1 MLRAG
6 ARQLRL
12 SAQCRCSVAP
22 LLTQA
27 NPLSSAADAQRP
39 RKQQKQQK
47 QQKQKQPKPKQKAQK
62 RRPTDLADI
71 DTDFAQWYLDI
82 LRESAMADHGPV
94 RGTVVLRPYGYA
106 IWELLQ
112 AQLDARMKAA
122 GVQNVYLPSML
133 PMSFIAKEADH
144 VEGFAPEL
152 ATITHAGGKE
162 LAESLVIRPT
172 SETSV
177 NWCLEKWVSSYR
189 DLPLRLNQWVNV
201 VRWEKRP
208 RLLLRNSEFLWHE
221 GHTAHAT
228 ADEAEAEAMANIAMY
243 TDVAR
248 SVCALGVRPHPHP
261 PSLRS
266 CLRWADDLCACA
278 QVVSG
283 VKSPRET
290 FAGASHS
297 YTIEAHM
304 GDGRALQAGTSHNL
318 GQNFAEA
325 FGVKFTDAEGAESA
339 VHQTSFGVST
349 RMLGAVVMA
358 HGDEQGLR
366 LPPSLAPTQVVIIP
380 IAGKKKQG
388 ADDAEAEAL
397 QQRVA
402 AVRLICS
409 CTRLSIGDH

>member
-39 RKQQKQQK
+39 RKQQKQQ
-47 QQKQKQPKPKQKAQK
+47 QKQPKQPKQKAKK

-172 SETSV
+172 SETAV
-177 NWCLEKWVSSYR
+177 NWCLEKW
-189 DLPLRLNQWVNV
+189 
-201 VRWEKRP
+201 
-208 RLLLRNSEFLWHE
+208 
-221 GHTAHAT
+221 
-228 ADEAEAEAMANIAMY
+228 
-243 TDVAR
+243 
-248 SVCALGVRPHPHP
+248 
-261 PSLRS
+261 
-266 CLRWADDLCACA
+266 
-278 QVVSG
+278 
-283 VKSPRET
+283 
-290 FAGASHS
+290 
-297 YTIEAHM
+297 
-304 GDGRALQAGTSHNL
+304 
-318 GQNFAEA
+318 
-325 FGVKFTDAEGAESA
+325 
-339 VHQTSFGVST
+339 
-349 RMLGAVVMA
+349 
-358 HGDEQGLR
+358 
-366 LPPSLAPTQVVIIP
+366 
-380 IAGKKKQG
+380 
-388 ADDAEAEAL
+388 
-397 QQRVA
+397 
-402 AVRLICS
+402 
-409 CTRLSIGDH
+409 

>member
-1 MLRAG
+1 MWRAG
-6 ARQLRL
+6 ARQQLRL
-12 SAQCRCSVAP
+12 GAQCRCSVRPRPQLPP
-22 LLTQA
+22 LA
-27 NPLSSAADAQRP
+27 NLSSAADAQRP
-39 RKQQKQQK
+39 RKQQKQKQKRPKQK
-47 QQKQKQPKPKQKAQK
+47 QQKAKK

-248 SVCALGVRPHPHP
+248 SVCALGVRPP
-261 PSLRS
+261 PLPCAPVCVGLTTCAHVR
-266 CLRWADDLCACA
+266 RW
-278 QVVSG
+278 
-283 VKSPRET
+283 
-290 FAGASHS
+290 
-297 YTIEAHM
+297 
-304 GDGRALQAGTSHNL
+304 
-318 GQNFAEA
+318 
-325 FGVKFTDAEGAESA
+325 
-339 VHQTSFGVST
+339 
-349 RMLGAVVMA
+349 
-358 HGDEQGLR
+358 
-366 LPPSLAPTQVVIIP
+366 
-380 IAGKKKQG
+380 
-388 ADDAEAEAL
+388 
-397 QQRVA
+397 
-402 AVRLICS
+402 
-409 CTRLSIGDH
+409 